1 MYNMSFDKYNFRI
14 TYFNISMK
22 EDLIKSKLKKFLHW
36 TIRSSFQFITG
47 FFNTDCPSD
56 FVPMAF
62 VIYTCVLSSI
72 DEERLVEAENKKKKR
87 KRRKEI
93 EERKVKLCRGSVIER
108 FCFCS
113 RSFFSLFR
121 SMLFTVSTIEPV
133 GNWSGRIEENFHDP
147 LQLDDVPL
155 FSFFFQEYVY
165 SNCIVFFKK
174 RFDFSSKR
182 CWENSS

>member
-1 MYNMSFDKYNFRI
+1 MNYTFLLPVYNR
-14 TYFNISMK
+14 
-22 EDLIKSKLKKFLHW
+22 
-36 TIRSSFQFITG
+36 R
-47 FFNTDCPSD
+47 FFNTDRPSD

-72 DEERLVEAENKKKKR
+72 DEERLVEAENKKKKKR

-174 RFDFSSKR
+174 RFDFSSKQCLTIYLKLRKLELIYFLR
-182 CWENSS
+182 CLFFNFEEFEEFN

>member
-1 MYNMSFDKYNFRI
+1 MSFDKYNFRI

-147 LQLDDVPL
+147 LQLDDVPFFL
-155 FSFFFQEYVY
+155 FFFFQEYVC